1 MAKKTASNRKADK
14 KANNKKFIA
23 AKISKASGKGS
34 SIKKSG
40 ASSNPNRPDPSGGKK
55 GSQFRTKATINRLNM
70 YTAKPNQEKMK
81 LAPKDPN
88 AGKIQPDRRW
98 FGNVRTVDQKE
109 LEHYRQKLEEQEV
122 KKGSGMSVLVR
133 NKKLP
138 LSLVKDAFNKTLSK
152 GERLL

>member
-1 MAKKTASNRKADK
+1 
-14 KANNKKFIA
+14 
-23 AKISKASGKGS
+23 
-34 SIKKSG
+34 
-40 ASSNPNRPDPSGGKK
+40 
-55 GSQFRTKATINRLNM
+55 
-70 YTAKPNQEKMK
+70 MK

-109 LEHYRQKLEEQEV
+109 LEHYRKKLEEQEV
-122 KKGSGMSVLVR
+122 RKGSGVSVLIR

-138 LSLVKDAFNKTLSK
+138 LSLVKDAFNNSTSK